1 MSSILIHPDL
11 VANIT
16 RQLPEDV
23 TNLLRHIGSGIC
35 VAGGFCRDAF
45 LGDCP
50 KDVDIFGT
58 SAEVVEE
65 AIDWFSWH
73 CKEYDERVVT
83 ANSRTFKPAYDHEVQ
98 PVQFVERC
106 FYPTHEE
113 LIESF
118 DWSVCQCAVYWCGWE
133 RWEGIATK
141 AFGED
146 IQAGRLHYT
155 APERDEDPGASI
167 LRMMK
172 LTQRG
177 FKPTEDSIARCIGR
191 FASELNK
198 QETHL
203 DDAFDR
209 DMKPAT
215 PEMEYTMKAK
225 RCFRMCGY
233 SWKHGRKSE
242 IERDEE

>member
-1 MSSILIHPDL
+1 
-11 VANIT
+11 
-16 RQLPEDV
+16 LPEDV
-23 TNLLRHIGSGIC
+23 TKLLQHIGSGIC

-45 LGDCP
+45 LGERP

-58 SAEVVEE
+58 SEEVVRE
-65 AIDWFSWH
+65 AIDWFGWNA
-73 CKEYDERVVT
+73 KEYENGAKT
-83 ANSRTFKPAYDHEVQ
+83 ANSVTFKPRYDHEVQ

-118 DWSVCQCAVYWCGWE
+118 DWSVCQCAVFYSHLSE
-133 RWEGIATK
+133 KFEGICTK
-141 AFGED
+141 GFGSD
-146 IQAGRLHYT
+146 IQAGTLHYT

-167 LRMMK
+167 LRMVK
-172 LTQRG
+172 LTHRG
-177 FKPTEDSIARCIGR
+177 FKPTEESIARCLGR
-191 FASELNK
+191 FAAELVK
-198 QETHL
+198 QETYF
-203 DDAFDR
+203 DAAFDK
-209 DMKPAT
+209 DTPLT
-215 PEMEYTMKAK
+215 PEMEYTIKAK

>member
-1 MSSILIHPDL
+1 
-11 VANIT
+11 VA
-16 RQLPEDV
+16 
-23 TNLLRHIGSGIC
+23 
-35 VAGGFCRDAF
+35 
-45 LGDCP
+45 
-50 KDVDIFGT
+50 
-58 SAEVVEE
+58 
-65 AIDWFSWH
+65 
-73 CKEYDERVVT
+73 T
-83 ANSRTFKPAYDHEVQ
+83 ANSRTFKPRYDHEVQ

-118 DWSVCQCAVYWCGWE
+118 DWSVCQCAVYATRKMSGVQ
-133 RWEGIATK
+133 WEGICTK

-146 IQAGRLHYT
+146 IQAGKLHYT

-167 LRMMK
+167 LRMVK
-172 LTQRG
+172 LTHRG

-191 FASELNK
+191 FAAELNK
-198 QETHL
+198 QETAF

-209 DMKPAT
+209 DMEPRT
-215 PEMEYTMKAK
+215 PEMEYTRKAK